1 MWLRHMGRLGV
12 VYMAPWDFVVA
23 GTFSAQTGLRSGPVV
38 TRVAAADPRFG
49 PSTVTLSN
57 GRVVSNPLATTI
69 RFAFG
74 DRGEGQVEGPAIVAW
89 NARAGRDFRFGA
101 RRIEVAFDVFNITNR
116 GAVQSFLGG
125 GNQTYSPN
133 FAKRQDGTF
142 IGSSVQPPRSGQLTL
157 RLVF

>member
-1 MWLRHMGRLGV
+1 M
-12 VYMAPWDFVVA
+12 P
-23 GTFSAQTGLRSGPVV
+23 P
-38 TRVAAADPRFG
+38 
-49 PSTVTLSN
+49 TVTLSN

-69 RFAFG
+69 RFAHG
-74 DRGEGQVEGPAIVAW
+74 DRGEGQIEGPAIVSW
-89 NARAGRDFRFGA
+89 NARAGRDFKFGS

-133 FAKRQDGTF
+133 FAKRPDGTF

-157 RLVF
+157 RFVF